1 MDKSGGANQN
11 RLDHED
17 FGRGHSI
24 FTQYETNISSAKM
37 SSSDAAAWAYTKC
50 AMLFFAALIITWVSH
65 FSGRWEGNE
74 QNHLADDFFPSLFCL
89 GPLHNQSS
97 IHTRGRR

>member
-1 MDKSGGANQN
+1 MDKLGGANQN

-17 FGRGHSI
+17 FGRGHSS

-65 FSGRWEGNE
+65 FPERWEGNE
-74 QNHLADDFFPSLFCL
+74 QNRCADDFFHLFFV
-89 GPLHNQSS
+89 
-97 IHTRGRR
+97 